1 MATEGPQHPG
11 GGVGNRPPQGAGE
24 GPASGRSG
32 DRPAVSFDRG
42 NPPAG
47 AGGGEREAPAGRPP
61 VSFDAGEPGGGT
73 GRGRP
78 AVSPAL
84 GKDGGAAHREPPAA
98 GGDPGGPGGP
108 RTGGGDDGGPRGGPG
123 GPAGPGGGDG
133 DGPGAWARRAGA
145 GIGRWWGDVGGWS
158 GVWNKLRTDR
168 RWQVGAVAAGLF
180 LLILATLPGSPGPQ
194 GQPPLRKPAGVT
206 RPEVLGFFENGW
218 SPVFGDS
225 FPSVKKRPDLID
237 SISPFWYSIR
247 SDGSLWPQ
255 EIRQEV
261 IDFAR
266 QHDIRLIPLFNL
278 LQSGGN
284 EAGFLVDP
292 AARGRAIEAIVR
304 EVQARGYD
312 GVNIDF
318 ELLPP
323 EAEPLMSDF
332 IRELDQALPEGK
344 RLDIAAFPKVD
355 VDPSVHGGHNW
366 SVFARHA
373 DQVILMAYDRHYL
386 GSQPGPVSPAGW
398 VEANIKEMLNAGIAG
413 NKILLGVGAYGYD
426 WPAGAGPGN
435 EANSTPVPLWQ
446 VKRILERHGIRPQW
460 DAESQNPHF
469 TYTGE
474 GGQQREIW
482 YLDER
487 VLQQRL
493 GLVRKYSLGGIAIW
507 RLGYE
512 DDAFWNVIEKAYGPR
527 R

>member
-1 MATEGPQHPG
+1 MDGPDGPG
-11 GGVGNRPPQGAGE
+11 RGAGPPQAA
-24 GPASGRSG
+24 GPADPRREAAGPTDPRREG
-32 DRPAVSFDRG
+32 DGAADPRRTGGEAE
-42 NPPAG
+42 PAG
-47 AGGGEREAPAGRPP
+47 AA
-61 VSFDAGEPGGGT
+61 PGG
-73 GRGRP
+73 RR
-78 AVSPAL
+78 
-84 GKDGGAAHREPPAA
+84 PPAA
-98 GGDPGGPGGP
+98 GAGVGRVLQGWWR
-108 RTGGGDDGGPRGGPG
+108 RT
-123 GPAGPGGGDG
+123 A
-133 DGPGAWARRAGA
+133 AGA
-145 GIGRWWGDVGGWS
+145 GQGWQALGGWR
-158 GVWNKLRTDR
+158 GIAQRLRTDR
-168 RWQVGAVAAGLF
+168 RWQVGAVAVGIL
-180 LLILATLPGSPGPQ
+180 LLILATLPGGGSPQ
-194 GQPPLRKPAGVT
+194 GQPPLRKPAGLM

-218 SPVFGDS
+218 SPIFGDS
-225 FPSVKKRPDLID
+225 FPSVRKRPDLLD

-266 QHDIRLIPLFNL
+266 QHGIRMIPLFNL

-292 AARGRAIEAIVR
+292 AARSRAVQAIVA
-304 EVQARGYD
+304 EVRQRGYD

-323 EAEPLMSDF
+323 EAEPLMSAF
-332 IRELDQALPEGK
+332 IRELDRALPTDK

-366 SVFARHA
+366 RVFAQHA

-398 VEANIKEMLNAGIAG
+398 VEANLKEMLDAGIPG
-413 NKILLGVGAYGYD
+413 GKILLGVGAYGYD

-435 EANSTPVPLWQ
+435 EAHSTPVPLWQ
-446 VKRILERHGIRPQW
+446 VKRILDRHGIRPRW
-460 DAESQNPHF
+460 DRASQNPHF

-474 GGQQREIW
+474 DGQPREIW

-493 GLVRKYSLGGIAIW
+493 DMVRKYSLGGIAIW

-512 DDAFWNVIEKAYGPR
+512 DDAFWNVIERAYGPR
-527 R
+527 RGGAGR

>member
-1 MATEGPQHPG
+1 MSTEGPRRPGGTGGAAGGGRPGRPVGAGDIARPGEPARPVVAFDTGEHGRGAGPGGREAPQRPAPVQFDAGRPGDGDGARGPG
-11 GGVGNRPPQGAGE
+11 GG
-24 GPASGRSG
+24 
-32 DRPAVSFDRG
+32 
-42 NPPAG
+42 G
-47 AGGGEREAPAGRPP
+47 AGGGAGGRRTG
-61 VSFDAGEPGGGT
+61 APGGG
-73 GRGRP
+73 P
-78 AVSPAL
+78 
-84 GKDGGAAHREPPAA
+84 
-98 GGDPGGPGGP
+98 
-108 RTGGGDDGGPRGGPG
+108 
-123 GPAGPGGGDG
+123 PGGGEDPG
-133 DGPGAWARRAGA
+133 DRWRRVAAGA
-145 GIGRWWGDVGGWS
+145 GRWWQRLGGWS

-180 LLILATLPGSPGPQ
+180 LLILATLPGGPGPQ
-194 GQPPLRKPAGVT
+194 GQPPLRKPAGLS

-255 EIRQEV
+255 QIRQEV

-266 QHDIRLIPLFNL
+266 EHDIRLIPLFNL

-292 AARGRAIEAIVR
+292 AARSRAVQAIVR

-323 EAEPLMSDF
+323 EAEPMMSAF
-332 IRELDQALPEGK
+332 IRELDRVLPQDK

-366 SVFARHA
+366 RVFARHA

-398 VEANIKEMLNAGIAG
+398 VEANLKEMLNAGIAG
-413 NKILLGVGAYGYD
+413 SQILLGVGAYGYD

-446 VKRILERHGIRPQW
+446 VKRILDRYGIRPRW
-460 DAESQNPHF
+460 DRESQNPHF
-469 TYTGE
+469 TYPGE
-474 GGQQREIW
+474 GGQQREVW

-487 VLQQRL
+487 VLQQRIDM
-493 GLVRKYSLGGIAIW
+493 VRKYSLGGIAIW

-527 R
+527 RR

>member
-1 MATEGPQHPG
+1 MCVKSAATRWPFIFPSTSEPRSSRRT
-11 GGVGNRPPQGAGE
+11 VSCSCDI
-24 GPASGRSG
+24 ASC
-32 DRPAVSFDRG
+32 
-42 NPPAG
+42 
-47 AGGGEREAPAGRPP
+47 
-61 VSFDAGEPGGGT
+61 
-73 GRGRP
+73 
-78 AVSPAL
+78 AL
-84 GKDGGAAHREPPAA
+84 GGW
-98 GGDPGGPGGP
+98 
-108 RTGGGDDGGPRGGPG
+108 RGI
-123 GPAGPGGGDG
+123 AQ
-133 DGPGAWARRAGA
+133 R
-145 GIGRWWGDVGGWS
+145 
-158 GVWNKLRTDR
+158 LRTDR
-168 RWQVGAVAAGLF
+168 RWQVGAVAVGIL
-180 LLILATLPGSPGPQ
+180 LLILATLPGGGSPQ
-194 GQPPLRKPAGVT
+194 GQPPLRKPAGLT

-218 SPVFGDS
+218 SPIFGDS
-225 FPSVKKRPDLID
+225 FPSVRKRPDLLD

-266 QHDIRLIPLFNL
+266 QHGIRMIPLFNL

-292 AARGRAIEAIVR
+292 AARSRAVQAIVA
-304 EVQARGYD
+304 EVRQRGYD

-323 EAEPLMSDF
+323 EAEPLMSAF
-332 IRELDQALPEGK
+332 IRELDRALPADK

-366 SVFARHA
+366 RVFAQHA

-398 VEANIKEMLNAGIAG
+398 VEANLKEMLDAGIPG
-413 NKILLGVGAYGYD
+413 GKILLGVGAYGYD

-435 EANSTPVPLWQ
+435 EAHSTPVPLWQ
-446 VKRILERHGIRPQW
+446 VKRILDRHGIRPRW
-460 DAESQNPHF
+460 DRESQNPHF

-474 GGQQREIW
+474 DGQPREIW

-493 GLVRKYSLGGIAIW
+493 DMVRKYSLGGIAIW

-512 DDAFWNVIEKAYGPR
+512 DDAFWNVIERAYGPR
-527 R
+527 RGGSDYAAGVHHRGGNEGRGRAVDRRLPDHAGGGGASLLGDAGSHGAACRRHRHRWNDRRARRFDGLGRRRGAGRRRRAFSVLSGVARDRFCRRTAIERRRDQPVGRLELS

>member
-1 MATEGPQHPG
+1 MNTEGPEHHHGPELHRGSAGRSAGRGRQPAAG
-11 GGVGNRPPQGAGE
+11 PPAPAGESGAGNP
-24 GPASGRSG
+24 G
-32 DRPAVSFDRG
+32 RPAVAFDRG
-42 NPPAG
+42 AAAG
-47 AGGGEREAPAGRPP
+47 DGGNAEGREAPAGRTP
-61 VSFDAGEPGGGT
+61 VQWDAGGGPAGGSQHAGPAGGG
-73 GRGRP
+73 P
-78 AVSPAL
+78 S
-84 GKDGGAAHREPPAA
+84 GG
-98 GGDPGGPGGP
+98 
-108 RTGGGDDGGPRGGPG
+108 G
-123 GPAGPGGGDG
+123 GPAGPRGVGPGGRPPGGGG
-133 DGPGAWARRAGA
+133 GPWGG
-145 GIGRWWGDVGGWS
+145 GGGRGGGWWAS
-158 GVWNKLRTDR
+158 LGGWNGIWDKLRTDR
-168 RWQVGAVAAGLF
+168 RWQVGAVTAGLF
-180 LLILATLPGSPGPQ
+180 LLILATLPGEPGPQ
-194 GQPPLRKPAGVT
+194 GQPPLRKPAGVA

-266 QHDIRLIPLFNL
+266 AQDILLIPLFNL

-292 AARGRAIEAIVR
+292 AARSRAVQAIVR
-304 EVQARGYD
+304 EVQQRGYD

-323 EAEPLMSDF
+323 DAEPLMSDF
-332 IRELDQALPEGK
+332 IRELDAALPEDK

-366 SVFARHA
+366 QVFARHA

-435 EANSTPVPLWQ
+435 EASSTPVPLWQ
-446 VKRILERHGIRPQW
+446 VKQIIDRHGVRPQW
-460 DAESQNPHF
+460 DRESQNPHF

-474 GGQQREIW
+474 GGQEREIW

-487 VLQQRL
+487 VLEQRID
-493 GLVRKYSLGGIAIW
+493 LVRKYSLGGIAIW

-512 DDAFWNVIEKAYGPR
+512 DDAFWNVIERAYGPR